1 MFNFVWDSPDR
12 TAINS
17 LMVMA
22 SLPWEGFIPNF
33 YTEENMQ
40 DESIFKTVY
49 KLQSIIL
56 YTGNHYMTIV
66 RVPSTLSNKKK
77 AWHLLNDEDL
87 RVEGFQD
94 WQSVVQYIIE
104 SKSVP
109 TMITYQKRTLNQ
121 PATDRRD
128 IIRP

>member
-1 MFNFVWDSPDR
+1 
-12 TAINS
+12 
-17 LMVMA
+17 
-22 SLPWEGFIPNF
+22 
-33 YTEENMQ
+33 
-40 DESIFKTVY
+40 
-49 KLQSIIL
+49 
-56 YTGNHYMTIV
+56 MTIV
-66 RVPSTLSNKKK
+66 RVPTTLSNKKK

-128 IIRP
+128 IIRPQASLNPDQLDILFCQAKENDDVDGFMENEELQRQQMAMLEHI